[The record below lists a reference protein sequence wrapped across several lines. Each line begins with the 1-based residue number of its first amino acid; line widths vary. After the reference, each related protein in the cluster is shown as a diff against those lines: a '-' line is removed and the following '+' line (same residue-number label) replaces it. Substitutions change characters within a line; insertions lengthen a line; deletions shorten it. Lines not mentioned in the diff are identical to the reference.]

1 MSSYTRQELLDIIN
15 TATWGTVNINYQN
28 NIVEAT
34 LDEDIV
40 YKLNEK
46 YGNFLARFAK
56 ENTLDDSNNLRVF
69 DVVNL
74 GWISIPI
81 DSISEVKWT
90 EQPDGPA
97 RWE

>member
-1 MSSYTRQELLDIIN
+1 MNSYTRQELLDLIN
-15 TATWGTVNINYQN
+15 TATWGTVIINYQDYS
-28 NIVEAT
+28 VEAT

-46 YGNFLARFAK
+46 NGNFLARFAK
-56 ENTLDDSNNLRVF
+56 ENTLDDSNNIRVF

-74 GWISIPI
+74 QWISIPVNT
-81 DSISEVKWT
+81 ISEVKWT
-90 EQPDGPA
+90 EQPEGPA